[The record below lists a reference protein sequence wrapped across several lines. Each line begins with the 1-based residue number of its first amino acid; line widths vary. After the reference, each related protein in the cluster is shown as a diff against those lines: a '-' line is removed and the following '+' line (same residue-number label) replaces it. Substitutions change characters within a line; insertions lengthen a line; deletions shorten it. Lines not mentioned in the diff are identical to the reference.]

1 MVCWFHNNLYPDL
14 FKMIMDV
21 EDPGFFLRKA
31 PKLKEKMERVS
42 KHRHFVTFY
51 NIWRLIMH
59 QIDILK
65 DSLLVSSLLIMI
77 GGPRTLI
84 DFPRKFTSTVV
95 ITMAMTIVIPM
106 LISSVGLLTEDPG
119 VIYTPLDE
127 ILPVGTGKWRH
138 YVRFQIIIL
147 SFFNSA
153 LLVNAYNENLAKRFK
168 ETGESLLERLKEGRR
183 IKTQYVKY
191 LRSELGLE
199 IFYQVP
205 IQIVLLF
212 FAYTDTKTT
221 GGLDIFFQESS
232 WFGIPGKVI
241 LGLSSGWSVISS
253 VLSHRKSI
261 KDEKVYLSTKSQVCV
276 CLWGLAGTLKRLIAM
291 VGIFLPSLGLFDLL
305 HHWQAEQIPFAIRRQ
320 KAVDGTLMDNDM
332 LMLNLNITSEDV
344 RWDQL
349 DRTDWTEPHTPVF
362 PGYTSYTG
370 LSLRETFLSFLAL
383 LGVQF
388 LTVLILKFIFVK
400 SIRETKG
407 KKLDILRHCLENM
420 NIPVPWE
427 DFDVQRGKI
436 EEYKERRRRV
446 HKEMFWVMIS
456 NLIFHLLMLLPLIYT
471 GEN

>member
-21 EDPGFFLRKA
+21 EDPGFFLRKV
-31 PKLKEKMERVS
+31 PKLKDKMERVF
-42 KHRHFVTFY
+42 KHRHFVTLY

-168 ETGESLLERLKEGRR
+168 ETGEQLLERLKEGRR

-205 IQIVLLF
+205 IQIVLLC

-232 WFGIPGKVI
+232 WYGIPGQVI

-276 CLWGLAGTLKRLIAM
+276 CLWGLAGTLKRLISI
-291 VGIFLPSLGLFDLL
+291 VGVFLPGLG
-305 HHWQAEQIPFAIRRQ
+305 
-320 KAVDGTLMDNDM
+320 KGTFN
-332 LMLNLNITSEDV
+332 S
-344 RWDQL
+344 
-349 DRTDWTEPHTPVF
+349 P
-362 PGYTSYTG
+362 
-370 LSLRETFLSFLAL
+370 LSLM
-383 LGVQF
+383 
-388 LTVLILKFIFVK
+388 
-400 SIRETKG
+400 
-407 KKLDILRHCLENM
+407 H
-420 NIPVPWE
+420 
-427 DFDVQRGKI
+427 
-436 EEYKERRRRV
+436 
-446 HKEMFWVMIS
+446 
-456 NLIFHLLMLLPLIYT
+456 
-471 GEN
+471 